1 MNSNN
6 HHTILQLSGVFIF
19 TIILIACRAKTDG
32 SKSQAGE
39 NNSSMSMP
47 MPAME
52 QPMPTAAHAMSV
64 KVPDTDTS
72 GLLTFI
78 IKPTNEYVRSGVPL
92 VSLQRSREAIEV
104 TALGRVAYDTRR
116 IGSISAR
123 ISGRIEKL
131 YLRYRYQKVRAG
143 QKIMDLYSPE
153 IVTAEE
159 NLLFLLKNDADNSSL
174 IQATRQKL
182 LLLGMSEEQLTRII
196 RTRELELT
204 IALYSPY
211 NGHIHEAGSMENSI
225 QPATGAMR
233 DISLITEELS
243 LKEGMYVQKGQTILT
258 VYDPNHAWAILN
270 FYSDLQ
276 ALVHV
281 GNHVLLVPET
291 APQKA
296 FKARVDFIEP
306 FYRSAD
312 KTLTARVY
320 FDNSTLQIP
329 IGSQVNATISGNVQS
344 ANWLPESAIVSLGLD
359 KVVFIKLEIG
369 FKAHKVVTG
378 TTYKNRIQ
386 VLEGLT
392 TRDTVAVNAQ
402 YLMDSESFIK
412 VKE

>member
-6 HHTILQLSGVFIF
+6 HHTILQLSGIF
-19 TIILIACRAKTDG
+19 LFTLTMMACRAKTDAP
-32 SKSQAGE
+32 KSQAGE
-39 NNSSMSMP
+39 NNSSMNMP
-47 MPAME
+47 MPAGKNDMSK
-52 QPMPTAAHAMSV
+52 MAMG
-64 KVPDTDTS
+64 TDTS
-72 GLLTFI
+72 ALLSFT

-92 VSLQRSREAIEV
+92 ASLQKSKEDIEV
-104 TALGRVAYDTRR
+104 TALGRVTYDTRR

-131 YLRYRYQKVRAG
+131 YVRYRYQKVRAG

-159 NLLFLLKNDADNSSL
+159 NLLFLLKNDSSNTSL
-174 IQATRQKL
+174 IQATREKL
-182 LLLGMSEEQLTRII
+182 LLLGMRQDQLNNII
-196 RTRELELT
+196 RTQRPELT
-204 IALYSPY
+204 ISLFSPY
-211 NGHIHEAGSMENSI
+211 TGHIHEAGAMENNMP
-225 QPATGAMR
+225 PATGTMR

-270 FYSDLQ
+270 FYNDQQ

-281 GNHVLLVPET
+281 GNPVRLVPET
-291 APQKA
+291 APQKEFRA
-296 FKARVDFIEP
+296 KVDFIEP
-306 FYRSAD
+306 FYRKED

-320 FDNSTLQIP
+320 FDNSNLQIP
-329 IGSQVNATISGNVQS
+329 IGSQVNATISGNVRD
-344 ANWLPESAIVSLGLD
+344 ADWLPEAAIVSLGLD
-359 KVVFIKLEIG
+359 KVVFIKRDIG
-369 FKAHKVVTG
+369 FKAHKVITG
-378 TTYKNRIQ
+378 ITYKNRIQ

-392 TRDTVAVNAQ
+392 TRDTVAANSQ